1 MARGW
6 ESKAVEDQQ
15 AEAARKVE
23 QSNYKPLSAVE
34 LARRERVESLRL
46 SQSQL
51 REQLGRARS
60 EAQRQRLASA
70 LQQLEAE
77 LAQLQSH
84 SRQEDSR
91 G

>member
-6 ESKAVEDQQ
+6 ESKAVEEQQ
-15 AEAARKVE
+15 AEAARRAE
-23 QSNYKPLSAVE
+23 QSNFKPLSPAE
-34 LARRERVESLRL
+34 LARRERLESLRL
-46 SQSQL
+46 SQSRL
-51 REQLGRARS
+51 REQLDRARS

-77 LAQLQSH
+77 ITQFEQPAT
-84 SRQEDSR
+84 QEDSH

>member
-23 QSNYKPLSAVE
+23 QSNFKLLSAAE
-34 LARRERVESLRL
+34 LARRERLESLRL
-46 SQSQL
+46 AQSQL
-51 REQLGRARS
+51 REQLDRVRA

-70 LQQLEAE
+70 LQQLETEITE
-77 LAQLQSH
+77 LQEPVTP
-84 SRQEDSR
+84 EDSR

>member
-23 QSNYKPLSAVE
+23 QSHFKPLSAAE

-46 SQSQL
+46 AQSQL
-51 REQLGRARS
+51 REQLDRARS

-70 LQQLEAE
+70 LQQLDAE
-77 LAQLQSH
+77 ITELQ
-84 SRQEDSR
+84 
-91 G
+91 